1 MKIYAILKDIELF
14 KFFKGGFIMEKP
26 KCPDVYKNKFLT
38 LLRDNLILP
47 KYGQIYK
54 LSKKEEKSVEFISFS
69 PKTNDN
75 LYQKQIGSL
84 DKISAHLDTRYV
96 KYILLDKLYDINNT
110 DLFSSLI
117 DKSIT
122 YLAFYAKQEIE
133 EKIMN
138 TLLQNSYFYL
148 SQEQDSNF
156 PSKESLKEKII
167 SGIDELIKNKVPPFQ
182 DGYYVCFI
190 HPRKLEE
197 LIASQY
203 SSLLPIEEGG
213 KKFYVDCFGIKYI
226 PTQTPSFI
234 KYTDNKKEV
243 YQTIMIGT
251 DAYGIVDLD
260 ENSVNVICE
269 NVNQKTNIGYELNL
283 TMKIVNPQAIIKIES
298 N

>member
-1 MKIYAILKDIELF
+1 
-14 KFFKGGFIMEKP
+14 MEKP

-54 LSKKEEKSVEFISFS
+54 LSNKEEKSVEFISFS

-133 EKIMN
+133 EK
-138 TLLQNSYFYL
+138 
-148 SQEQDSNF
+148 
-156 PSKESLKEKII
+156 
-167 SGIDELIKNKVPPFQ
+167 
-182 DGYYVCFI
+182 
-190 HPRKLEE
+190 
-197 LIASQY
+197 
-203 SSLLPIEEGG
+203 
-213 KKFYVDCFGIKYI
+213 
-226 PTQTPSFI
+226 
-234 KYTDNKKEV
+234 
-243 YQTIMIGT
+243 
-251 DAYGIVDLD
+251 
-260 ENSVNVICE
+260 
-269 NVNQKTNIGYELNL
+269 
-283 TMKIVNPQAIIKIES
+283 
-298 N
+298 